1 MANVRKTTQKVPR
14 HTYFAAVESAMPPHG
29 SSVYDLLVEAQLNR
43 DAYDVYFDEFHGDSL
58 SDDYTAKISTGSTTL
73 AASNAIL
80 ASGAVNAQYAGFTGG
95 DLGWTGAQ
103 NCMMQVR
110 AAPTSILTVKFEI
123 GFCGVVAGDA
133 GAVNA
138 IDAPTWTATTDT
150 VIFAF
155 DTSGTCDVWQAMAY
169 NSAAPKKR
177 ILYNTRTLTSSAA
190 TTATDT
196 SASGWVANS
205 LAGQAIT
212 CGTAPNQTRG
222 IIASNTT
229 TVATLAGGWS
239 NGTPA
244 ATATYII
251 SNSYDKTTAASS
263 PTIPVAGVYNTY
275 TVKIESTTALFYI
288 NGIQVAMIPAAVS
301 AATVGLTPWLYAESR
316 TANAILSVD
325 YLQLIQSR
333 RVTA

>member
-1 MANVRKTTQKVPR
+1 MANVRITTKKTPR
-14 HTYFAAVESAMPPHG
+14 HTYFAAVDNAMPPHG
-29 SSVYDLLVEAQLNR
+29 SNVYDLLVEAQLNM
-43 DAYDVYFDEFHGDSL
+43 DAYEVWKDDFFGDQL
-58 SDDYTAKISTGSTTL
+58 DDKYTAKNSTGATTV
-73 AASNAIL
+73 AASTAIL
-80 ASGAVNAQYAGFTGG
+80 ASTAGDNLYAGFTGG
-95 DLGWTGAQ
+95 GLGWTGGQ

-110 AAPTSILTVKFEI
+110 CAPTAITENKFEI
-123 GFCGVVAGDA
+123 GFCGVVAGDS

-155 DTSGTCDVWQAMAY
+155 DTDGTCDVWQAMAY

-177 ILYNTRTLTSSAA
+177 ILYNTRTSTATAA
-190 TTATDT
+190 TTLTDT

-205 LAGQAIT
+205 LAGQKIVA
-212 CGTAPNQTRG
+212 GTAPNLTVG
-222 IIASNTT
+222 VIASNTT

-244 ATATYII
+244 TASTYVIG
-251 SNSYDKTTAASS
+251 NAPAGLV
-263 PTIPVAGVYNTY
+263 IPVAAQYNTY
-275 TVKIESTTALFYI
+275 TVKIEGTTALFYI

-301 AATVGLTPWLYAESR
+301 ASTIGLTPWLFAQAR
-316 TANAILSVD
+316 GGGTVNAILTVD